1 MTVVKP
7 TLQGFLLSI
16 ALTSSVFAEELALDT
31 AELRAQLSPA
41 RYAVLSAEMS
51 GKIER
56 LPVFEGMR
64 VNAGDS
70 LLSFDCSIQQAQLQ
84 KAATELDVARNNLK
98 GAARMA
104 ELNAIGSVELVNAQL
119 EERKALAD
127 IAYLRALI
135 NRCVI
140 TAPYDGSIGDL
151 NARAQEFVQ
160 AGEPLI
166 EILDDT
172 QLQLE
177 FIIPSTWV
185 SWLNPG
191 FAFEVFLE
199 DTNQAYP
206 AKLMRLAAKVDA
218 MSQSIKAVALID
230 GTYTELLPGM
240 SGRIRISRSSI
251 EQ

>member
-7 TLQGFLLSI
+7 TLHGSLLSI

-56 LPVFEGMR
+56 LSVFEGMR

-177 FIIPSTWV
+177 FIIPSNWV
-185 SWLNPG
+185 SWLHPG

-199 DTNQAYP
+199 DTNQSYP

>member
-1 MTVVKP
+1 MTIVKL

-16 ALTSSVFAEELALDT
+16 ALTYSVFAEELALDT

-84 KAATELDVARNNLK
+84 KATTELDVARNNLK
-98 GAARMA
+98 GAVRMA

-151 NARAQEFVQ
+151 NTRAQEFVQ

-177 FIIPSTWV
+177 FIIPSNWV

-199 DTNQAYP
+199 DTNQSYP

-240 SGRIRISRSSI
+240 SGRIRISPSSI
-251 EQ
+251 DQ